1 MREEYRVILKRR
13 EKRKERYNSKGLVG
27 KTEYYISKTVLA
39 LSVPTAIAGLGY
51 MQYYENFDASTESFL
66 VATAATLVGIGGSI
80 WGASTRLE
88 EKV

>member
-51 MQYYENFDASTESFL
+51 MQYYENASAESFL